1 MQKQFVLLILLS
13 LAINLKAQFS
23 DDFTDGDFKR
33 NPQWVGDTGK
43 FEVNT
48 AGQLHLSASGTD
60 TSVLVTTNS
69 RVERTEWTFWVK
81 LSFNTSA
88 NNYARVYLVSDNANL
103 EGPVNGYFLQIG
115 GSNDSIS
122 FIRQT
127 GTHMEKLFRGNFS
140 CTNHS
145 TNIFRLKMIHDSI
158 GTWIL
163 YADNAGGT
171 NYLEEGQCMD
181 SGMSSSSWFGVFCQY
196 TTSNSTKFYFDDFY
210 VGYIRIDTLP
220 PSVDSLTLTDST
232 HMSVIFSEN
241 VGVTSA
247 GDIHHYYSKM
257 NGNPLQAIP
266 DPVNG
271 KKVMLTFQQPFP
283 DGISDTLVISG
294 ILDLAGN
301 VMPETAVPFSNYR
314 VKTWDIIMD
323 EIMADPEP
331 VTGLPE
337 SEYVELYNRT
347 RFPVN
352 LVGWTFEY
360 GSSAKTFPR
369 VIIAPYGYLILTK
382 GIIMNFYGPCIDL
395 FTSYSTLS
403 NEGTTL
409 VLKNASGKV
418 IHAVKY
424 TPDWYQDALKEN
436 GGWSLEMIDTENPCG
451 CLDNWKAS
459 MDAKG
464 GTPGAINSVHASH
477 PDNVQPYLKRSR
489 IISDSTVEIEFSES
503 MDSLSISDANH
514 WQLNQGEYTPI
525 GISAVPPGYGFAYI
539 NLPNPLGKKH
549 IYSLS
554 CKKPPYDCAGNL
566 LDTVRQ
572 VRIGLPDSILPGD
585 LVINE
590 ILANPETDGEKFI
603 EIFNR
608 SEKILDLQEL
618 ALGLFDS
625 IQNLGTDLKPV
636 SESGLLSFP
645 GDFYVLTK
653 DPDDI
658 LKRYYCPDPDAFVQM
673 TALPSFDRDHGTV
686 VLARKNDGILID
698 RVYYS
703 PTMYSDFLT
712 TTDGVSLERLNPELP
727 SEDIAN
733 WHSASENCG
742 FATPGYRNSEFLRID
757 PGMDAVSLSPFVFTP
772 DDDGKDDVLLVK
784 FTLND
789 PGYLVNITIFDAGG
803 NRIRCLAKNRL
814 LSTEDGI
821 IWDGRNDTNQKS
833 PIGIYI
839 LYIELIKPEG
849 KISHLKKT
857 CVLGGKR

>member
-1 MQKQFVLLILLS
+1 
-13 LAINLKAQFS
+13 
-23 DDFTDGDFKR
+23 
-33 NPQWVGDTGK
+33 
-43 FEVNT
+43 
-48 AGQLHLSASGTD
+48 
-60 TSVLVTTNS
+60 
-69 RVERTEWTFWVK
+69 
-81 LSFNTSA
+81 
-88 NNYARVYLVSDNANL
+88 
-103 EGPVNGYFLQIG
+103 
-115 GSNDSIS
+115 
-122 FIRQT
+122 
-127 GTHMEKLFRGNFS
+127 
-140 CTNHS
+140 
-145 TNIFRLKMIHDSI
+145 
-158 GTWIL
+158 
-163 YADNAGGT
+163 
-171 NYLEEGQCMD
+171 
-181 SGMSSSSWFGVFCQY
+181 
-196 TTSNSTKFYFDDFY
+196 
-210 VGYIRIDTLP
+210 
-220 PSVDSLTLTDST
+220 
-232 HMSVIFSEN
+232 
-241 VGVTSA
+241 
-247 GDIHHYYSKM
+247 
-257 NGNPLQAIP
+257 
-266 DPVNG
+266 
-271 KKVMLTFQQPFP
+271 
-283 DGISDTLVISG
+283 
-294 ILDLAGN
+294 
-301 VMPETAVPFSNYR
+301 
-314 VKTWDIIMD
+314 
-323 EIMADPEP
+323 
-331 VTGLPE
+331 
-337 SEYVELYNRT
+337 
-347 RFPVN
+347 
-352 LVGWTFEY
+352 
-360 GSSAKTFPR
+360 
-369 VIIAPYGYLILTK
+369 
-382 GIIMNFYGPCIDL
+382 
-395 FTSYSTLS
+395 
-403 NEGTTL
+403 
-409 VLKNASGKV
+409 
-418 IHAVKY
+418 
-424 TPDWYQDALKEN
+424 
-436 GGWSLEMIDTENPCG
+436 
-451 CLDNWKAS
+451 
-459 MDAKG
+459 
-464 GTPGAINSVHASH
+464 
-477 PDNVQPYLKRSR
+477 
-489 IISDSTVEIEFSES
+489 

-539 NLPNPLGKKH
+539 NLPKPLGKKH

-554 CKKPPYDCAGNL
+554 CKEPPSDCAGNL

-821 IWDGRNDTNQKS
+821 IWNGRNDTNQKS